1 MFQRRRSLFVLVA
14 TTVTA
19 FIPLPSR
26 RYHHVTN
33 LSAGPDE
40 AFQRSLL
47 EARLRSEGRLA
58 PEKLPPETSGVFLDS
73 MEVEQLAL
81 KLEQENV
88 EEALAAQEA
97 EAKDNGL
104 PMGWEEMID
113 PQSGRT
119 FYVDHANQ
127 FSSWTKPTMGGQEA
141 EAKAAEEAAA
151 AAELAAKQEA
161 EARAAEEAA
170 AAAELA
176 AKQEAEAKAAEE
188 AAAAAELAA
197 KQEAEAKAAEEAAAA
212 AELAAKQE
220 AEAKA
225 AEEAAA
231 AELAAKQE
239 AETKAAE
246 EEAAA
251 AELAA
256 KQEAEVKAAEE
267 AAAAAELAAKQEAEA
282 KAAEE
287 AAAAAE
293 LAAKQEAEVKAAEEA
308 AAAAELAAKQEAEAK
323 AAEEAAAAA
332 ELAAEQEAEAKAAE
346 EAAAELAAKQ
356 EAEAKAAEEKAA
368 AELSVEQERE
378 AVAEKVRAEI
388 AAKKDA
394 EKRAAE
400 EKRASTR
407 KELDALVS
415 RNQEL
420 KKRVRTFAERIKNIS
435 WRNILPSSETLSSVT
450 TAIKEFSP
458 KETAVN
464 IKSREE
470 SNTELVGVFAA
481 GATNIVIDGLGTGV
495 ELAGAVRS
503 DDELKSVVGDALDTS
518 GDAFSALVDDVK
530 KTESVSVESVKR
542 QAELA
547 LCALD
552 SVGSAAFASLCA
564 VVGYS
569 QEGSPVAESASKAT
583 KGLFIATSAAV
594 ALGLR
599 GFDVVAKQYGNV
611 ANEAKG
617 AVKLAEELDKDV
629 FFAVDA
635 EEKKIEAVNDA
646 EEEAPAPS
654 QETGTEK

>member
-1 MFQRRRSLFVLVA
+1 
-14 TTVTA
+14 
-19 FIPLPSR
+19 
-26 RYHHVTN
+26 
-33 LSAGPDE
+33 
-40 AFQRSLL
+40 
-47 EARLRSEGRLA
+47 
-58 PEKLPPETSGVFLDS
+58 
-73 MEVEQLAL
+73 
-81 KLEQENV
+81 
-88 EEALAAQEA
+88 
-97 EAKDNGL
+97 
-104 PMGWEEMID
+104 
-113 PQSGRT
+113 
-119 FYVDHANQ
+119 
-127 FSSWTKPTMGGQEA
+127 
-141 EAKAAEEAAA
+141 
-151 AAELAAKQEA
+151 
-161 EARAAEEAA
+161 
-170 AAAELA
+170 
-176 AKQEAEAKAAEE
+176 
-188 AAAAAELAA
+188 
-197 KQEAEAKAAEEAAAA
+197 
-212 AELAAKQE
+212 
-220 AEAKA
+220 
-225 AEEAAA
+225 
-231 AELAAKQE
+231 
-239 AETKAAE
+239 
-246 EEAAA
+246 
-251 AELAA
+251 
-256 KQEAEVKAAEE
+256 
-267 AAAAAELAAKQEAEA
+267 
-282 KAAEE
+282 
-287 AAAAAE
+287 
-293 LAAKQEAEVKAAEEA
+293 
-308 AAAAELAAKQEAEAK
+308 
-323 AAEEAAAAA
+323 
-332 ELAAEQEAEAKAAE
+332 
-346 EAAAELAAKQ
+346 
-356 EAEAKAAEEKAA
+356 
-368 AELSVEQERE
+368 
-378 AVAEKVRAEI
+378 VAEKVRAEI

-458 KETAVN
+458 KEAAVN

-481 GATNIVIDGLGTGV
+481 GATNVVIDGLGTGV

-503 DDELKSVVGDALDTS
+503 DDELKSVVGDALDAS

-583 KGLFIATSAAV
+583 NGLFIATSAAV

>member
-1 MFQRRRSLFVLVA
+1 
-14 TTVTA
+14 
-19 FIPLPSR
+19 
-26 RYHHVTN
+26 VTN

-161 EARAAEEAA
+161 EA
-170 AAAELA
+170 
-176 AKQEAEAKAAEE
+176 KAAEE

-197 KQEAEAKAAEEAAAA
+197 KQEAEAKAAEEAA
-212 AELAAKQE
+212 
-220 AEAKA
+220 
-225 AEEAAA
+225 
-231 AELAAKQE
+231 
-239 AETKAAE
+239 
-246 EEAAA
+246 
-251 AELAA
+251 
-256 KQEAEVKAAEE
+256 
-267 AAAAAELAAKQEAEA
+267 
-282 KAAEE
+282 
-287 AAAAAE
+287 
-293 LAAKQEAEVKAAEEA
+293 
-308 AAAAELAAKQEAEAK
+308 
-323 AAEEAAAAA
+323 
-332 ELAAEQEAEAKAAE
+332 
-346 EAAAELAAKQ
+346 AAAELAAKQ